1 MEEDMPSDREDSAMQ
16 LAEEIRDY
24 LAAHPNAADSA
35 EGIARWWLTRRRPPA
50 ALTGVVAALEYL
62 ERLGLIESQRRQD
75 GEVLYRS
82 ARQRDADK
90 R

>member
-1 MEEDMPSDREDSAMQ
+1 MDADMPSNREDSAMQ
-16 LAEEIRDY
+16 LADEIRDY

-35 EGIARWWLTRRRPPA
+35 EGIARWWLTRQRPSA
-50 ALTGVVAALEYL
+50 TLAGVVAALEYL

-82 ARQRDADK
+82 ARQRDAG
-90 R
+90 RH